1 MKHDEFI
8 KEVQRRASLDSREE
22 AEKATAATLSTLSE
36 HLAGGEPQDLAA
48 QLPDE
53 LAEYLRHTGE
63 SQGESFSAAEF
74 FRRVSDREGVTE
86 EAARNHAKAVIQSV
100 NEMVSAGELE
110 DVKEQLP
117 EDLGSLI
124 G

>member
-1 MKHDEFI
+1 MG
-8 KEVQRRASLDSREE
+8 
-22 AEKATAATLSTLSE
+22 TLSE

-53 LAEYLRHTGE
+53 LAEYLRHAGE
-63 SQGESFSAAEF
+63 ARGEPFSAAEF
-74 FRRVSDREGVTE
+74 FRRISDREGVTE
-86 EAARNHAKAVIQSV
+86 ETARNHAKAVIQSM

-110 DVKEQLP
+110 DVKEELP
-117 EDLGSLI
+117 EDLASLI